1 MSPLH
6 TPCFIASTPTEDTV
20 LDDIVKDTKDNMEK
34 VIEALKKNLATIRT
48 GRASPAML
56 DSVRVDYYGTPTA
69 LNQLATIS
77 VADARLLVVKPF
89 EKKVLKDI
97 ERAIVEANLGFNP
110 NNDGETIRL
119 AMPPLSTERRK
130 EYVKMS
136 KAKGEEAKVAIR
148 NVRRD
153 SNEMLKEACA
163 DSSITQDDEKRG
175 LKSVQDLTDAFVKTV
190 DEQLAKKEKE
200 IMEV

>member
-1 MSPLH
+1 M
-6 TPCFIASTPTEDTV
+6 

-48 GRASPAML
+48 GRASPGML
-56 DSVRVDYYGTPTA
+56 DGVRVDYYGSPTA
-69 LNQLATIS
+69 LNQLATVS

-136 KAKGEEAKVAIR
+136 KSKGEDAKVAIR

-175 LKSVQDLTDAFVKTV
+175 LKSVQDLTDAFVKSV
-190 DEQLAKKEKE
+190 DDQLVKKEKE

>member
-1 MSPLH
+1 M
-6 TPCFIASTPTEDTV
+6 

-48 GRASPAML
+48 GRASPGML
-56 DSVRVDYYGTPTA
+56 DGVRVDYYGSPTA
-69 LNQLATIS
+69 LNQLATVS

-136 KAKGEEAKVAIR
+136 KSKGEDAKVAIR

-190 DEQLAKKEKE
+190 DEQLVKKEKE

>member
-1 MSPLH
+1 
-6 TPCFIASTPTEDTV
+6 V

-48 GRASPAML
+48 GRASPGML
-56 DSVRVDYYGTPTA
+56 DGVRVDYYGSPTA
-69 LNQLATIS
+69 LNQLATVS

-136 KAKGEEAKVAIR
+136 KSKGEDAKVAIR

-153 SNEMLKEACA
+153 SNELLKEACA

-190 DEQLAKKEKE
+190 DEQLTKKEKE

>member
-1 MSPLH
+1 M
-6 TPCFIASTPTEDTV
+6 

-34 VIEALKKNLATIRT
+34 VIDALKKNLATIRT
-48 GRASPAML
+48 GRAAPGML
-56 DSVRVDYYGTPTA
+56 DGVRVDYYGSPTA
-69 LNQLATIS
+69 LNQLATVS

-89 EKKVLKDI
+89 EKKILKDI

-136 KAKGEEAKVAIR
+136 KSKGEDAKVAIR

-163 DSSITQDDEKRG
+163 ESSITEDDEKRG

-190 DEQLAKKEKE
+190 DEHLTKKEKE

>member
-1 MSPLH
+1 M
-6 TPCFIASTPTEDTV
+6 
-20 LDDIVKDTKDNMEK
+20 LDDIVKETKDNMDK
-34 VIEALKKNLATIRT
+34 AIDALKKNLATIRT
-48 GRASPAML
+48 GRANPAML
-56 DSVRVDYYGTPTA
+56 DSVRVDYYGSPTP
-69 LNQLATIS
+69 LNQLATVS
-77 VADARLLVVKPF
+77 AQDARMIIIKPF
-89 EKKVLKDI
+89 DKKSLKEI

-136 KAKGEEAKVAIR
+136 KSKGEDAKVAIR

-190 DEQLAKKEKE
+190 DEQLVKKEKE

>member
-1 MSPLH
+1 M
-6 TPCFIASTPTEDTV
+6 

-48 GRASPAML
+48 GRASPGML
-56 DSVRVDYYGTPTA
+56 DGVRVDYYGSPTA

-136 KAKGEEAKVAIR
+136 KGKGEDAKVAIR

-175 LKSVQDLTDAFVKTV
+175 LKSVQDLTDAYVKIV

>member
-1 MSPLH
+1 M
-6 TPCFIASTPTEDTV
+6 

-48 GRASPAML
+48 GRASPGML
-56 DSVRVDYYGTPTA
+56 DGVRVDYYGTPTA

-136 KAKGEEAKVAIR
+136 KSKGEEAKVAIR

-175 LKSVQDLTDAFVKTV
+175 LKSVQDLTDAYVKTV
-190 DEQLAKKEKE
+190 DEQLARKEKE